1 MFGVRQRRS
10 AVCRGI
16 CGAGGFAGGPEGL
29 QLPAASARRHF
40 RRKGAGP
47 ERRRA
52 PSRGAISGGARAAA
66 SAPAHPPFLGSQPP
80 SSSMDP
86 SEPGSAAEDEEEK
99 LPEVRP
105 RTRSNPEGAEDRA
118 PSGLGSV
125 GTRGDAVGTRGD
137 AVGTRGEAVGN
148 RGEAVGTRSE
158 GTRAE
163 AVGNRSEGEGEAASA
178 GHSPPGQPGTAWHGP
193 GGAQHGEV
201 TVRTPRVNC
210 PEKVII
216 CLDLAE
222 EMAVPKLESFN
233 GCRSNALTVAQKMIE
248 MFVRTKHKIDKS
260 HEFALVVVNND
271 ATWLS
276 GFTSDP
282 REVCSCLYDLDT
294 VVCQSFNLD
303 GLFNLIQQ
311 KVELPVTDNVQTI
324 PPPFV
329 VRTILVFGRPRCQP
343 HFCGGEHVK
352 KLLQCPYFFFDVVY
366 IHNGLDEKEDESS
379 WKVKGNKFP

>member
-1 MFGVRQRRS
+1 
-10 AVCRGI
+10 
-16 CGAGGFAGGPEGL
+16 
-29 QLPAASARRHF
+29 
-40 RRKGAGP
+40 
-47 ERRRA
+47 
-52 PSRGAISGGARAAA
+52 
-66 SAPAHPPFLGSQPP
+66 
-80 SSSMDP
+80 MDTP
-86 SEPGSAAEDEEEK
+86 EPGSAAEDEEEK
-99 LPEVRP
+99 VPEVRP
-105 RTRSNPEGAEDRA
+105 RTRSNPEGAEDRGQ
-118 PSGLGSV
+118 PGV
-125 GTRGDAVGTRGD
+125 GK
-137 AVGTRGEAVGN
+137 
-148 RGEAVGTRSE
+148 
-158 GTRAE
+158 
-163 AVGNRSEGEGEAASA
+163 RSEGEGEAASA
-178 GHSPPGQPGTAWHGP
+178 GHSPQASPGHGPAWHGP
-193 GGAQHGEV
+193 AEV
-201 TVRTPRVNC
+201 QVKTPRVNC

-222 EMAVPKLESFN
+222 EMALPKLESFN
-233 GCRSNALTVAQKMIE
+233 GCRSNALTVSQKMIE

-311 KVELPVTDNVQTI
+311 KIELPVTDNVQTI

-343 HFCGGEHVK
+343 QFCGGEHVK

-366 IHNGLDEKEDESS
+366 IHNGQDEKEDEGS
-379 WKVKGNKFP
+379 WKDMFSFFGSLDTKGTNYKYEVPLAGPALELHNCMAKLLAHPLQRPCQSHAAYGLLEGGDSPDSEATV